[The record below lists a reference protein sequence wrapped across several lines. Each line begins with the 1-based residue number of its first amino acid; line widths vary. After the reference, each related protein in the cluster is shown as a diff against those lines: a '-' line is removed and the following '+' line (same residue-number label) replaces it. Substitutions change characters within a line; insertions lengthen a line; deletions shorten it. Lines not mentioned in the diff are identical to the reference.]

1 VIVHRRLWTVGAVA
15 AALSLV
21 GCAMPDQISQIQ
33 KDLYDVQQDLREVR
47 RGQDEAQ
54 ARLAKLESRLDAD
67 GEGISRKEFADLK
80 LGLEDTTRQ
89 IAVLSEQVQDSN
101 RRLDRMASDVSE
113 TRDLVRRSSNRP
125 IDEAGALAAGA
136 AAGAATDAADV
147 TPDTAFRSVG
157 EDVVPD
163 AEALYNAAYADF
175 SKGNYDLAIGG
186 FEEYAERFS
195 STPMADNALYWIG
208 ECHYSQGDFTA
219 AIEALDRMLERY
231 PDSDR
236 AAAADLKKGMA
247 YLENNA
253 VAEAIVQLQYVVERY
268 PSTDESR
275 VAREKLVSLGA
286 PVR

>member
-1 VIVHRRLWTVGAVA
+1 VAVL
-15 AALSLV
+15 ALTLA

-47 RGQDEAQ
+47 RGQQESQ
-54 ARLAKLESRLDAD
+54 ARMAKLETSLEDNA
-67 GEGISRKEFADLK
+67 EGLSRKEFADLK
-80 LGLEDTTRQ
+80 LGVEDTTRQ

-101 RRLDRMASDVSE
+101 RRLDRMASDLSE
-113 TRDLVRRSSNRP
+113 TRELVRRSSNRP
-125 IDEAGALAAGA
+125 VGAAGA
-136 AAGAATDAADV
+136 AGALAGAATDPADV
-147 TPDTAFRSVG
+147 SPDTSFRTVG

-163 AEALYNAAYADF
+163 AEALYNSAYADF
-175 SKGNYDLAIGG
+175 SKGNYALAISG

-195 STPMADNALYWIG
+195 STPMADNALYWVG
-208 ECHYSQGDFTA
+208 ECHYSQGEFTS

-231 PDSDR
+231 PESDR

-268 PSTDESR
+268 GSTDESR

>member
-1 VIVHRRLWTVGAVA
+1 MSVHRRILAVGVT
-15 AALSLV
+15 ALALTLL

-47 RGQDEAQ
+47 RGQDESQ
-54 ARLAKLESRLDAD
+54 TRLAKLETRLEDD

-80 LGLEDTTRQ
+80 LGIEDTTRQ
-89 IAVLSEQVQDSN
+89 IAVLGEQVQDSN

-113 TRDLVRRSSNRP
+113 TREIVRRSSN
-125 IDEAGALAAGA
+125 AQMGAAVAAGA
-136 AAGAATDAADV
+136 VAGAATDAAEV
-147 TPDTAFRSVG
+147 SPDTSFRSVG

-175 SKGNYDLAIGG
+175 SKGNYALAISG

-195 STPMADNALYWIG
+195 STPMADNALYWVG
-208 ECHYSQGDFTA
+208 ECHYSQGEFTS

-236 AAAADLKKGMA
+236 AAAADLKKGMS

-253 VAEAIVQLQYVVERY
+253 VAEAIVQLQFVVEHY
-268 PSTDESR
+268 ASTDESR